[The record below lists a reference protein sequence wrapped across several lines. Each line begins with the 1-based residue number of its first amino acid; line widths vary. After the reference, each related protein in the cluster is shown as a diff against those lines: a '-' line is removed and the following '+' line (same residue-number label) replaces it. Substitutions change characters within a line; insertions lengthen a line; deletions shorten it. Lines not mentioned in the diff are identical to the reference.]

1 MHKALSLGSRQTLN
15 NKGLNGVVSYR
26 ALEKSMGIAPILIKG
41 RT

>member
-26 ALEKSMGIAPILIKG
+26 ALKKAWGLL
-41 RT
+41 RF